1 MAERFVTFCSS
12 LHGLFR
18 TLTGN
23 PAPQA
28 AICLHGLIQARP
40 PAKNM
45 ERMEEAVAGADYD
58 RLHHFISHSPWQA
71 LPVMDHVARE
81 VSHLARWAWP
91 ANTIAV
97 PGKSITVR
105 WGSLPPPDGAGLSRG
120 SAFLSAGG
128 LVP

>member
-28 AICLHGLIQARP
+28 SICLHGLIQARP

-58 RLHHFISHSPWQA
+58 RLHQFMSHSPWQA
-71 LPVMDHVARE
+71 LPVVDHVARE
-81 VSHLARWAWP
+81 VSHLARWAHG
-91 ANTIAV
+91 AQLH
-97 PGKSITVR
+97 R
-105 WGSLPPPDGAGLSRG
+105 PDL
-120 SAFLSAGG
+120 F
-128 LVP
+128 